1 MSCLTKLVVDTT
13 RKAGAIPYAIDPTE
27 IGPQARKKGRLR
39 NWYKGR
45 MSFRWLMPVICYQTQ
60 TQQRTSLLSEVID
73 SHCLVLLETESLAFE
88 RAGFAQVVYVGPGVN
103 VSVVTPTCTEEQK
116 F

>member
-1 MSCLTKLVVDTT
+1 ML
-13 RKAGAIPYAIDPTE
+13 
-27 IGPQARKKGRLR
+27 
-39 NWYKGR
+39 
-45 MSFRWLMPVICYQTQ
+45 FRWLMPVICYQTQ

-73 SHCLVLLETESLAFE
+73 SDCLVWLETESLAFE

-103 VSVVTPTCTEEQK
+103 VTVVTPTCTEERQ